1 MTQIPSLGT
10 FGPQCLGIL
19 AQLPLF
25 VALVVVVLR
34 YGAAPVWRRRPIW
47 LRRFAAEEVLA
58 PEGHEEA
65 QALRPSSRRVFR
77 GLTPSTMTVLWLSV
91 ITAVVGVVGVCF
103 RSKSTQQ
110 FWMPVIPS
118 VSRILPVIV
127 YAR

>member
-1 MTQIPSLGT
+1 M
-10 FGPQCLGIL
+10 GIL

-58 PEGHEEA
+58 PESHEET
-65 QALRPSSRRVFR
+65 QALRLSSRPVFR
-77 GLTPSTMTVLWLSV
+77 GLTPSSLTVLWLSV
-91 ITAVVGVVGVCF
+91 ITAVVGVVGVGF
-103 RSKSTQQ
+103 RSKSAQQ
-110 FWMPVIPS
+110 FWIPVIPS
-118 VSRILPVIV
+118 VSRNLAVVV